1 MNLVNVLDKFLDDKE
16 KEVVL
21 AMLKT
26 DGLNPTNLMT
36 TTAAAPAAMNV
47 TVATMDRADIR
58 EMPQTP

>member
-36 TTAAAPAAMNV
+36 TQSYEKMQNT
-47 TVATMDRADIR
+47 D
-58 EMPQTP
+58 